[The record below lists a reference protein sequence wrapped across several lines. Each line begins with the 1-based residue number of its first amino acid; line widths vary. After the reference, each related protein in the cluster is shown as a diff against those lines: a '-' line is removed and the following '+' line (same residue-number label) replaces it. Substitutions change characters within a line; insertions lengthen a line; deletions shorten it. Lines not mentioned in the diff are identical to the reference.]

1 MEAPV
6 VAMPHCAAQHPPIER
21 THVSSEGHRTEGRP
35 DTDLYFT
42 HVISGAPNAALLLGH
57 LYMEG
62 HEPSITR
69 VMLVRDGTFYF
80 VYDLPD
86 IIYGATLLP
95 ATDARPFA
103 YAMLGRRGLLR
114 INPTG
119 QAPWDETLALPN
131 AYLMQLQN
139 IAGALYACGTQQQV
153 HHRSAEGW
161 TRMDAGC
168 HVPLLDQV
176 TCCFN
181 AMDGFGPD
189 DIYAGGDGGALW
201 HWDGVQWQA
210 LVSPTALTIRVVHA
224 MPDGSVVLAGDA
236 GTVFRGNRRAGWRTL
251 TVPALEHLGI
261 ECACLF
267 QGTLYLCA
275 QRELLAL
282 SGDQVATVEVPV
294 DGHRAYHSASATDGA
309 MWTVGDDAILRFD
322 GATWERFTC
331 P

>member
-1 MEAPV
+1 M
-6 VAMPHCAAQHPPIER
+6 
-21 THVSSEGHRTEGRP
+21 SSEGHRPDGRR

-42 HVISGAPNAALLLGH
+42 HVISGAPNVALLLGH
-57 LYMEG
+57 LYLEG

-69 VMLVRDGTFYF
+69 VMVVRDGTFYF

-95 ATDARPFA
+95 ATDERPFA
-103 YAMLGRRGLLR
+103 LAMLGRRGLLR

-131 AYLMQLQN
+131 AYLMDLQE
-139 IAGALYACGTQQQV
+139 ISGELYACGTQRQV
-153 HHRSAEGW
+153 HHRGADGW
-161 TRMDAGC
+161 RRMDDGC
-168 HVPLLDQV
+168 HVPLADQV

-181 AMDGFGPD
+181 AMDGFGAD
-189 DIYAGGDGGALW
+189 DIYAAGDGGALW
-201 HWDGVQWQA
+201 HWDGRQWRP
-210 LVSPTALTIRVVHA
+210 LVSPTTLAIRVVQC

-236 GTVFRGNRRAGWRTL
+236 GTVFRGNRLEGWRTL
-251 TVPALEHLGI
+251 TAPAFEHLSV
-261 ECACLF
+261 ERACLF

-282 SGDQVATVEVPV
+282 SGDQVTRVDVPV
-294 DGHRAYHSASATDGA
+294 EGHLAYFSASATDGA

-322 GATWERFTC
+322 GATWERFIC